1 MFPIAIEPSSELMS
15 VVMFTVW
22 LSLVVLITLLIQL
35 MLLHV
40 TDVYQSVPS
49 AFVTL
54 ILSLEMMSSVYRHM
68 KARNIAHASVS
79 SSDIRIRSSSVTS
92 VVTMM
97 ALSSKSAGEV
107 AIAMYDNLVYG
118 KEAILA
124 SMFDISLVYIGPL
137 SLTNP

>member
-97 ALSSKSAGEV
+97 ALSSKSTGEV